1 MITVDQ
7 AFSIVESSTQQLAPV
22 YLPLDESLHHVLAM
36 DIVAGEAIPAFD
48 NSAMDGYAL
57 RAEDEGPRKV
67 ISELRAGQTP
77 SVEVKAH
84 EAVRIMTGAPLPPGA
99 NAVLK
104 FEDALESPDG
114 VIPNRRLSV
123 GENVRKT
130 GDDILPGTTVL
141 PKGIV
146 LRPAHLGV
154 MASLGLPV
162 CKVYP
167 APRVAILATGDELI
181 DIDQPLNPG
190 QVRNSSSVILAGLV
204 RECGGIP
211 VLLGVAPDDR
221 DVLKAK
227 LLEGLEYDALITAG
241 GVSMGDYDYVGE
253 LAALLGKVLFTEV
266 AQQPGKP
273 FTFGLINQKPFF
285 GLPGNPVSSMV
296 TFEVYVRPALM
307 KMMGRT
313 FAREV
318 NEVVLQ
324 EPVRRKD
331 RRQFLR
337 AIVEDG
343 EARLTGSQS
352 SGVLNSMALAN
363 ALLVIPE
370 GTGTFDCGS
379 LVEAIAL

>member
-7 AFSIVESSTQQLAPV
+7 AYSIVESSIQTLAPV
-22 YLPLDESLHHVLAM
+22 YLPLDEALHHVLAR
-36 DIVAGEAIPAFD
+36 DIVAGESIPAFD

-57 RAEDEGPRKV
+57 RSEDEGPRKV
-67 ISELRAGQTP
+67 VSRLRAGQTP
-77 SVEVKAH
+77 DVEVKPG

-104 FEDALESPDG
+104 FEDSTETPSG
-114 VIPNRRLSV
+114 VIANCALAV

-130 GDDILPGTTVL
+130 GDDIQAGAKVL
-141 PKGIV
+141 STGLF

-154 MASLGLPV
+154 MASLGIPV
-162 CKVYP
+162 CPVYP
-167 APRVAILATGDELI
+167 APRVAILATGDELV
-181 DIDQPLNPG
+181 DIDSPLRPG
-190 QVRNSSSVILAGLV
+190 QVRNSSSVILAALV
-204 RECGGIP
+204 RECGAIP
-211 VLLGVAPDDR
+211 VVLGVAPDDPE
-221 DVLKAK
+221 VLKAK

-253 LAALLGKVLFTEV
+253 LAAELGQVLFTEV

-273 FTFGLINQKPFF
+273 FTYGVINEKPFF

-296 TFEVYVRPALM
+296 TFEIYVRPALL
-307 KMMGRT
+307 KMMGRPS
-313 FAREV
+313 ARTHEQ
-318 NEVVLQ
+318 VVLQ
-324 EPVRRKD
+324 EPVRRKP

-343 EARLTGSQS
+343 AARLTGSQS

-370 GTGTFDCGS
+370 GTGSCAPGS
-379 LVEAIAL
+379 RVEAIVL